1 MNRRRLIAAA
11 FFSVVILA
19 VLGVIV
25 GAEIVSGGQT
35 VSVLRLRTDVLRGAV
50 FSPAD
55 VDVVPLRIAP
65 GDASHE
71 APGSIQAGARYALSL
86 RTGDVLRPDDLEA
99 PGAQVEITL
108 DVKDPPPISPG
119 QAVDLFAPM
128 GQSQVLIA
136 HQVPVV
142 QITSGQIT
150 VLVSSQHEL
159 AWVEIAASGTQ
170 LNAVVSVTSGPS
182 GLPPADPAEA
192 ICDLAPMQCAGL
204 GGAPVIGSPAP
215 TGAPLPSPGAAASP

>member
-1 MNRRRLIAAA
+1 MNRRRLLAAA

-35 VSVLRLRTDVLRGAV
+35 VSVLRLRTAVQRGAV
-50 FSPAD
+50 FSPGD

-65 GDASHE
+65 GDASY
-71 APGSIQAGARYALSL
+71 APPGSIPPGARYALSL

-108 DVKDPPPISPG
+108 DVSDPPPISPG

-142 QITSGQIT
+142 QIGSGQIT

-170 LNAVVSVTSGPS
+170 LHAVVSVTSGPT
-182 GLPPADPAEA
+182 GLSPADPGQA
-192 ICDLAPMQCAGL
+192 ICDLAPAQCAGL
-204 GGAPVIGSPAP
+204 GGVPPTDSPAP
-215 TGAPLPSPGAAASP
+215 SEAAQPSAGATATP